1 MEMEDTHAGDLVSPG
16 PEELARCY
24 GKQETEGA
32 REQAYMSG
40 WGREEGER
48 GRRGIWAPVVERE
61 ERLELV
67 LFRLLQTILTLS
79 PPTAPPSPQFSHPL
93 NASPK
98 PCFGFL
104 HSEVGATSP

>member
-48 GRRGIWAPVVERE
+48 GGEESGLQLWRGR
-61 ERLELV
+61 
-67 LFRLLQTILTLS
+67 
-79 PPTAPPSPQFSHPL
+79 
-93 NASPK
+93 K
-98 PCFGFL
+98 D
-104 HSEVGATSP
+104 